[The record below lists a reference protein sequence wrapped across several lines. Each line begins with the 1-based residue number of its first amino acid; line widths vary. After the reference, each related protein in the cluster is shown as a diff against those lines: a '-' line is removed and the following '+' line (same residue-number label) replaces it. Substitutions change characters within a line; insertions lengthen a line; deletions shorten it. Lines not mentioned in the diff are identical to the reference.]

1 MSVVAG
7 WYPDP
12 SGAPRERWWDGA
24 QWTAWERDVPVAL
37 APAAPSAPSY
47 AAPAYAAQPYAA
59 APPAAYAATG
69 MPSNVQVDTNTV
81 WIWLAIV
88 ATVLPFATLFLID
101 WNGYLDAMLRIESRG
116 AVADMEQWQLRTL
129 VVSLLSW
136 AAMGAGIV
144 FSWLDWRELRRRGV
158 PAPFHWAWSF
168 FSLLGGGAAVYMI
181 GRAVVLRRR
190 TVSGGWPPLWVWIA
204 VTVVG
209 YAVTIAWSVALVGQ
223 VFSRLAGAYA

>member
-1 MSVVAG
+1 MSAPAG

-12 SGAPRERWWDGA
+12 TGVTGVSGERWWDGT
-24 QWTAWERDVPVAL
+24 QWTAYERAAPY
-37 APAAPSAPSY
+37 APA
-47 AAPAYAAQPYAA
+47 
-59 APPAAYAATG
+59 G
-69 MPSNVQVDTNTV
+69 MWPKVQVDTNTV
-81 WIWLAIV
+81 WVWLVIAV
-88 ATVLPFATLFLID
+88 TALPYATLFLVD
-101 WNGYLDAMLRIESRG
+101 GGGYLHGVLQSGSSA
-116 AVADMEQWQLRTL
+116 AVSGMIQWQLQTL
-129 VVSLLSW
+129 AVSMLGW
-136 AAMGAGIV
+136 VAMGAGIV

-168 FSLLGGGAAVYMI
+168 FALLGGGAAVYMI